1 MVGARTGSR
10 AADIAD
16 VVVVGNGVMG
26 LSVALEVAR
35 QSPKSR
41 VSVVGPPHR
50 PMSATSAAGA
60 MLNCFGEVTRYT
72 ARHPA
77 TRARFA
83 LAREALDAWPGW
95 IETLAE
101 LAGPPAGPALR
112 ASHLPG
118 TFVLLSG
125 RSGAVAADNFD
136 AMRAAAEEYGE
147 PYELVD
153 ARDVDGL
160 APRSDARPLR
170 VLHLRREGS
179 VDARSLLAALEA
191 ATARLGVQ
199 HVAGSVRSLLTGDA
213 GGARD
218 ARGVGA
224 AGGAGGAEGAEGAGV
239 AGDAGGVGDAGGA
252 GDSAVARG
260 GAAAGG
266 AYGGAGVV
274 GEAGGAVRGV
284 RLDDG
289 STLAAGIVVLAAG
302 AASSSL
308 AESVL
313 PPGAVPPMLSG
324 TGVSLLVT
332 RTAASGSGARHVLR
346 TPNRAATCGLHVVP
360 MTEPG
365 DQYIGA
371 TNLITTRPVT
381 GAELGSTHALMRQVC
396 EQVDH
401 DLAFARV
408 QRWMAGARPI
418 PLDCFP
424 LLGRCSVPGLI
435 FATGT
440 YRDGFH
446 CSPALAPRLASMIL
460 GSSDGDPH
468 LAAFV
473 PERLP
478 IALMSPHDAVTDTVT
493 HALDT
498 MGEQGV
504 QLPFWVDSTPLDEWV
519 RRRTERLYEELDA
532 AVALAP
538 EIVYPQFLAPKST
551 DDPDP
556 VGRLRTYLRAAHA
569 HHGAPARAPA
579 RDAATREVADAAGQE
594 GVHASATDRLFS

>member
-1 MVGARTGSR
+1 MVESRT
-10 AADIAD
+10 ADVAEVAD

-26 LSVALEVAR
+26 LSVALEIAR
-35 QSPKSR
+35 QSPDSR
-41 VSVVGPPHR
+41 VSVVGPPQR
-50 PMSATSAAGA
+50 PMSATYAAGA

-72 ARHPA
+72 SRHPA

-95 IETLAE
+95 IEMLAE

-125 RSGAVAADNFD
+125 RSGAVAADNFE
-136 AMRAAAEEYGE
+136 AMRAAAEQHGE
-147 PYELVD
+147 PHELVD
-153 ARDVDGL
+153 ARDVEGL

-179 VDARSLLAALEA
+179 VDARAVLAALEA
-191 ATARLGVQ
+191 ATARLGVR
-199 HVAGSVRSLLTGDA
+199 HVAGSVRSLLTGGGVA
-213 GGARD
+213 GGVGGAGVSG
-218 ARGVGA
+218 AGGVRGGGGVSGVRGGGGEGTGGVRGGGGTGGA
-224 AGGAGGAEGAEGAGV
+224 SAGGAGGVRGVGGAGS
-239 AGDAGGVGDAGGA
+239 AGGVRGVGGA
-252 GDSAVARG
+252 SG
-260 GAAAGG
+260 
-266 AYGGAGVV
+266 
-274 GEAGGAVRGV
+274 VRGV
-284 RLDDG
+284 CGVQLDDG
-289 STLAAGIVVLAAG
+289 STLAADTVVLAAG
-302 AASSSL
+302 AASTAL
-308 AESVL
+308 AEPVL

-324 TGVSLLVT
+324 TGASLLVT
-332 RTAASGSGARHVLR
+332 RTAASGPGARHVLR

-371 TNLITTRPVT
+371 TNLITTQPVT

-418 PLDCFP
+418 PVDCFP
-424 LLGRCSVPGLI
+424 LLGRCSVPGLV

-446 CSPALAPRLASMIL
+446 CSPALAPRLASMVL
-460 GSSDGDPH
+460 GASDGDPH

-519 RRRTERLYEELDA
+519 RLRTERLYEELGA
-532 AVALAP
+532 SVTLAP
-538 EIVYPQFLAPKST
+538 EIIYPQFLAPKST

-556 VGRLRTYLRAAHA
+556 VDRLRTYLRAAHA
-569 HHGAPARAPA
+569 HHGAPSPDLADPS
-579 RDAATREVADAAGQE
+579 DAAP
-594 GVHASATDRLFS
+594 STDSLVR

>member
-1 MVGARTGSR
+1 MESRT
-10 AADIAD
+10 ADVADVAEVAD

-26 LSVALEVAR
+26 LSVALEIAR
-35 QSPKSR
+35 QSPDSR
-41 VSVVGPPHR
+41 VSVVGPPQR
-50 PMSATSAAGA
+50 PMSATYAAGA

-72 ARHPA
+72 SRHPA

-95 IETLAE
+95 IEMLAE

-125 RSGAVAADNFD
+125 RSGAVAADNFE
-136 AMRAAAEEYGE
+136 AMRAAAEQHGE
-147 PYELVD
+147 PHELVD
-153 ARDVDGL
+153 ARDVEGL

-179 VDARSLLAALEA
+179 VDARAVLAALEA
-191 ATARLGVQ
+191 ATARLGVR
-199 HVAGSVRSLLTGDA
+199 HVAGSVRSLLTG
-213 GGARD
+213 GGVAVGAD
-218 ARGVGA
+218 GGGGVRGVGVSGVRGGGA
-224 AGGAGGAEGAEGAGV
+224 SGAGGEGGAGCE
-239 AGDAGGVGDAGGA
+239 GGVRGASGVGG
-252 GDSAVARG
+252 
-260 GAAAGG
+260 
-266 AYGGAGVV
+266 
-274 GEAGGAVRGV
+274 VRGV
-284 RLDDG
+284 CGVQLDDG
-289 STLAAGIVVLAAG
+289 STLAADTVVLAAG
-302 AASSSL
+302 AASTAL
-308 AESVL
+308 AEPVL

-332 RTAASGSGARHVLR
+332 RTAASGPGARHVLR

-371 TNLITTRPVT
+371 TNLITTQPVT

-418 PLDCFP
+418 PVDCFP

-446 CSPALAPRLASMIL
+446 CSPALAPRLASMAL
-460 GSSDGDPH
+460 GASDGDPR

-478 IALMSPHDAVTDTVT
+478 IALMSPHDAVTDTVN

-519 RRRTERLYEELDA
+519 RLRTERLYEELGA
-532 AVALAP
+532 SVTLAP
-538 EIVYPQFLAPKST
+538 EIIYPQFLAPKST

-556 VGRLRTYLRAAHA
+556 VDRLRTYLRAAHA
-569 HHGAPARAPA
+569 HHGAPTPAPA
-579 RDAATREVADAAGQE
+579 APSDATPSADSL
-594 GVHASATDRLFS
+594 VR